1 MRLSA
6 VSNDGLRSCALFR
19 LQEGGGRKG
28 LPKSFL
34 NRFSRVHI
42 DLLESADMMKI
53 AGAPPLAG
61 VSPTTALQPAAPSV
75 LWLDTRVSPDIMLR
89 S

>member
-1 MRLSA
+1 MGLPA
-6 VSNDGLRSCALFR
+6 ISNDSLTTRALSP

-42 DLLESADMMKI
+42 DLLESADMLKI
-53 AGAPPLAG
+53 AGAPLFAE
-61 VSPTTALQPAAPSV
+61 VVAHH
-75 LWLDTRVSPDIMLR
+75 
-89 S
+89 

>member
-1 MRLSA
+1 MPSEECASLLSQA
-6 VSNDGLRSCALFR
+6 GSLKTCMLFH

-42 DLLESADMMKI
+42 DLLESADMLKI

-61 VSPTTALQPAAPSV
+61 VFTHHCTPACSTISLVAWQTRQP
-75 LWLDTRVSPDIMLR
+75 
-89 S
+89 